1 MKKWIWI
8 ATPLVALVLGVM
20 ALFAYLTPALPT
32 PSGPELVGY
41 DRFAVEK
48 GERWV
53 DVQAFYPAAA
63 KSNQQL
69 EAMPSDLAKQLAL
82 SFGAPHAAM
91 IDERV
96 IPAYI
101 QAPIKPGSHPVLMFN
116 HGHGMFATQ
125 NSHQVLELVSHG
137 YIVLAL
143 NHPGHSLLS
152 KNGDQIATRGAGIAN
167 YTPEEASTLL
177 QRQVKGNDD
186 LRAATSRDEWIAVM
200 EGIQKD
206 AFYDIVDQFPEWIAN
221 NQMVLDALPDIQ
233 SGAIKTALAANM
245 DLSRIAYF
253 GHSFGGAVATHM
265 GMQDSRIKAAY
276 NLDGPVFTWSLTES
290 PTAQFC
296 FAYANASNQ
305 ENVALDFS
313 WANQQVA
320 KSVAGCETVFDG
332 AAHMNFS
339 DLNEMSFLRWLNL
352 LGPIDGTKMRNNL
365 NASLLSFFDQHL
377 RNGAAMPKLDG
388 TEMIQH

>member
-1 MKKWIWI
+1 MIANLRREGLNLYLNDIYKIYLLDIYETLEMKKWIWI
-8 ATPLVALVLGVM
+8 ATPLVALMLGVA
-20 ALFAYLTPALPT
+20 ALLAYLTPALPT
-32 PSGPELVGY
+32 PSGPYLVGY

-53 DVQAFYPAAA
+53 DVQAFYPAAD

-69 EAMPSDLAKQLAL
+69 EAMPSDLAEQLAL

-91 IDERV
+91 IDERE

-101 QAPIKPGSHPVLMFN
+101 QAPIKLGIHPVLMFN

-152 KNGDQIATRGAGIAN
+152 KNGDQFATRGVGIAN
-167 YTPEEASTLL
+167 YTAEEASTLL

-186 LRAATSRDEWIAVM
+186 LRAATSRNEWIAVM

-206 AFYDIVDQFPEWIAN
+206 AFYDIVDQFPVWIEN
-221 NQMVLDALPDIQ
+221 NQIVLDALPDIQ
-233 SGAIKTALAANM
+233 SGAIKSALAANM
-245 DLSRIAYF
+245 DLNRVAYF

-276 NLDGPVFTWSLTES
+276 NMDGPVFTWSLTQKPIS
-290 PTAQFC
+290 AILLRLRKRIQPR
-296 FAYANASNQ
+296 
-305 ENVALDFS
+305 
-313 WANQQVA
+313 
-320 KSVAGCETVFDG
+320 KRG
-332 AAHMNFS
+332 A
-339 DLNEMSFLRWLNL
+339 
-352 LGPIDGTKMRNNL
+352 
-365 NASLLSFFDQHL
+365 
-377 RNGAAMPKLDG
+377 
-388 TEMIQH
+388 